1 MTKELLC
8 ELFKTE
14 ERIKIIRYIARESTF
29 TAVSV
34 VEVTGT
40 SKGHVSRYLNLL
52 SGYGIVI
59 REGRRYRWIENA
71 ESIQIKK
78 MLNIDMLWRYISLPE
93 WAEGIGVYGSVAEG
107 MDTKESDL
115 DIWVLVRSY
124 DSRTEINAAKLERRI
139 SEATGM
145 ETHILILTREKLED
159 LRKTDI
165 PFHESLIR
173 RSIALK
179 GESTDKY

>member
-1 MTKELLC
+1 
-8 ELFKTE
+8 
-14 ERIKIIRYIARESTF
+14 
-29 TAVSV
+29 
-34 VEVTGT
+34 
-40 SKGHVSRYLNLL
+40 
-52 SGYGIVI
+52 
-59 REGRRYRWIENA
+59 
-71 ESIQIKK
+71 

-145 ETHILILTREKLED
+145 ETHILILTKEKLED

-179 GESTDKY
+179 GESIDEY